1 VRNAA
6 GVFDLP
12 LPFSHPV
19 VEEVAMMRRWWL
31 IVLSVGG
38 LLWLGCP
45 GEGDDDVADDDV
57 SDDDTDA
64 VEPISVPIEEGCEN
78 LNPQHCAFP
87 WPSDRFLIED
97 AETATGYR
105 LDYTDEVIPD
115 GVEEFDLTPL
125 QRLDGFSP
133 ASQIMTLFPTP
144 PDLSAAASYLD
155 IQRSLDP
162 GSPTVLLDMETGELV
177 AHWAEL
183 DLRAQSADET
193 VVYLRLASRLEE
205 DRSYAVALRDLPDAD
220 GNLLEASAAFAALR
234 DGVPTDSEE
243 IEGRRDRFEEVFAA
257 LQAAGVDRAGLQQ
270 AWSFHTASGESI
282 RGEMLHI
289 RADALQRLG
298 DDGIGCTVT
307 SVEDDYGDDGLTYR
321 RVRGTYTVPSYVDN
335 PEPPTAFVR
344 GPDDLPQYVA
354 DYEVP
359 FTAIIP
365 QSLVDGGAHTGPLV
379 TFGHGLL
386 GTGEGTISMSQ
397 IRDIAHRTET
407 VLVATDWAGMA
418 SEDVPTVG
426 LALADPNNFVFMAER
441 LQQGM
446 VNQIA
451 LTRTFSGVCSDL
463 EEFQHDGVGLLD
475 TDQLYYV
482 GVSQGGIYGGTLMTL
497 SPDIDRGVLLVNGV
511 VFPFMM
517 ERSIDYSPYYPLLE
531 VAWPDRLDQA
541 LLVPVAQHLWD
552 ASEPSGYLPHLAD
565 GLDGIGPK
573 EVLSIGAVND
583 AQVPNLSTDQAMRMV
598 DVPVIEGSALEPW
611 GFTVETAPVQGSA
624 LVYVDMGDRPV
635 PEGNLYPT
643 EDDGGHSAV
652 GTTDIALQMILPFL
666 ETGETPMPCDDICDP
681 D

>member
-1 VRNAA
+1 MKR
-6 GVFDLP
+6 L
-12 LPFSHPV
+12 
-19 VEEVAMMRRWWL
+19 RWL
-31 IVLSVGG
+31 IVLSMGT

-45 GEGDDDVADDDV
+45 GGDDDDAADDDVADDDTAMPD
-57 SDDDTDA
+57 DDDTVD
-64 VEPISVPIEEGCEN
+64 PISVPFEEGCEN
-78 LNPQHCAFP
+78 VNPQHCAFP

-97 AETATGYR
+97 GDTVTGYR

-115 GVEEFDLTPL
+115 GVEAFDLTPL

-133 ASQIMTLFPTP
+133 ATQIMTLFPTP
-144 PDLSAAASYLD
+144 PDLSDAASFRD
-155 IQRSLDP
+155 IARSLDP
-162 GSPTVLLDMETGELV
+162 RSQTLILDLDTGDRV

-193 VVYLRLASRLEE
+193 ILYLRLASRLEE
-205 DRSYAVALRDLPDAD
+205 DHGYVVALRDLSDSD
-220 GNLLEASAAFAALR
+220 GNLLEPSEAFRALR
-234 DGVPTDSEE
+234 DGIPTDSEE
-243 IEGRRDRFEEVFAA
+243 IEARRDRFDEVFAA
-257 LQAAGVDRAGLQQ
+257 LHSAGVDRSELQQ

-298 DDGIGCTVT
+298 DDGIACEVT
-307 SVEDDYGDDGLTYR
+307 SVEDDYGGDGLTYR
-321 RVRGTYTVPSYVDN
+321 RVRGTYTVPSYVDS
-335 PEPPTAFVR
+335 PEPPTSFVR
-344 GPDDLPQYVA
+344 GPDDLPQYVD
-354 DYEVP
+354 DYEVA
-359 FTAIIP
+359 FTVIIP
-365 QSLVDGGAHTGPLV
+365 QSLVDGGAHAGPVV

-397 IRDIAHRTET
+397 IRDIAYRAES
-407 VLVATDWAGMA
+407 VLIATDWAGMA

-426 LALADPNNFVFMAER
+426 MALADPNNFVFMAER

-451 LTRTFSGVCSDL
+451 LTRTMAGVCSDI
-463 EEFQHDGVGLLD
+463 EEFQHDGVNLLD
-475 TDQLYYV
+475 TEQLHYV

-531 VAWPDRLDQA
+531 VAWPDRVDQA

-552 ASEPSGYLPHLAD
+552 ASEPSGYLSHLTA

-573 EVLSIGAVND
+573 EVLSIAVVND

-598 DVPVIEGSALEPW
+598 DVPVIEGSAMEPF
-611 GFTVETAPVQGSA
+611 GFEVQTAPVQGSA
-624 LVYVDMGDRPV
+624 LVYIDMGDRDV
-635 PEGNLYPT
+635 PEGNVYPT

-652 GTTDIALQMILPFL
+652 GTTDIAVEMIQSFL
-666 ETGETPMPCDDICDP
+666 ATGETPMPCDGICDP